1 MSYLSI
7 ETMNKKLEK
16 VVPAALA
23 RFINWYYSDP
33 QTRKPFDEFKTC
45 HDQLKKKTYEE
56 CLEWLKREDAQKALQ
71 VYHKEMKLY
80 EQTKLYD
87 AMRDKAMNGDIKAA
101 EFLMKFYDSDYFDTD
116 NDEIDDF
123 LDNVNISALKK
134 GD

>member
-33 QTRKPFDEFKTC
+33 KTRKDFDDFKTC

-71 VYHKEMKLY
+71 IYHKEMKLY

-87 AMRDKAMNGDIKAA
+87 AMREKAMNGDIKAA
-101 EFLMKFYDSDYFDTD
+101 EFLMKFYDSDYFDQS

-123 LDNVNISALKK
+123 LNDVNIPALKK
-134 GD
+134 GE